1 MKRLAV
7 VLTILGLAAP
17 ALAAEQRA
25 QAAAMSDAQL
35 DEVAAGCDTHG
46 TPTGATTLPSINT
59 NLVFSPIV
67 VNQTAVAVTT
77 QTANQNVSAA
87 GKHGNAFGVL
97 KQNANTVA
105 MNYLNINYHP
115 KL

>member
-7 VLTILGLAAP
+7 VLTILGVAAP
-17 ALAAEQRA
+17 ALAAEQHA
-25 QAAAMSDAQL
+25 QAAALSDAQL
-35 DEVAAGCDTHG
+35 DQVAAGCDTHG
-46 TPTGATTLPSINT
+46 MPTGATTLPTVNT
-59 NLVFSPIV
+59 NLVFSPII

-77 QTANQNVSAA
+77 QTANQNVTA
-87 GKHGNAFGVL
+87 GKHGNAYGLL